1 MRKERGLR
9 HMGHMMNKG
18 MFILCSFTLHIVY
31 GYQINSVLLLL
42 FALFCTFSV
51 DISKPWLRYL
61 CIISHLF
68 LCFFLPPLCLYLPLL
83 MYDVYQKSYAWYYY
97 LPFFLTAFLSI
108 YPHPLLG
115 LLLLFMGAAM
125 MIKHKQIDAEDLLDT
140 YMRQRD
146 ATREVTILM
155 EEKNHDLLLQ
165 QDYEVRLATLNER
178 NRIAREIHDNVG
190 HLLSSSL
197 LQMGALQV
205 INQQDT
211 LQEPLLT
218 LKDTLNQAMTSVRS
232 SVHDLHE
239 EALNLEIEL
248 QKLIQQFTFC
258 EVTLT
263 YDIEYPLEKE
273 LIYHLLS
280 IVKEGLHNVMKHS
293 NATHVDILVR
303 EQPKF
308 YQLILLDNG
317 TKNSSSK
324 TGIGLHNI
332 AQRVQQYHG
341 YLNITQT
348 AGFRIFITLPKEQTL

>member
-9 HMGHMMNKG
+9 HMGHMINKG

-68 LCFFLPPLCLYLPLL
+68 LCFFLPPL
-83 MYDVYQKSYAWYYY
+83 
-97 LPFFLTAFLSI
+97 FFLTAFLCI

-205 INQQDT
+205 INQQDS

-239 EALNLEIEL
+239 EALNLEMEL

-258 EVTLT
+258 DVTLT
-263 YDIEYPLEKE
+263 YDIEFPLEKE

-308 YQLILLDNG
+308 YQLILQDNG